1 MSTCEE
7 LANTLEPKLKAYTNF
22 KIGKT
27 GQKIPERFNQEY
39 SRDYQF
45 YEVIESSPKAEIVD
59 SCEKDL
65 IEHFFEFPNCDNDQ
79 IGGGEM
85 TESEWYFV
93 YIVYNT

>member
-27 GQKIPERFNQEY
+27 GQNIPERFNQEY

-45 YEVIESSPKAEIVD
+45 YEVIESSPKASFPIV
-59 SCEKDL
+59 SPEPYQRNLEQC
-65 IEHFFEFPNCDNDQ
+65 
-79 IGGGEM
+79 
-85 TESEWYFV
+85 Y
-93 YIVYNT
+93 